1 MSHFLKRLTAISLS
15 CLLAWTVWPGTGKA
29 AESPEKP
36 GTPKIEWSFEFGQAF
51 RSSKGNS
58 VISATDGGYL
68 AVGDVSNSSTSFGY
82 VVKVDESGRPQW
94 EQTLNVTGDPNMD
107 GVTAQG
113 IIPIR
118 EGGYLVSGAATDRT
132 ARPLN
137 IPYLAKLDD
146 QGLVEWS
153 RYYHLSDYT
162 HFYAESV
169 TETVDGGFVFT
180 GYGANSWSEA
190 PAYLMKVDRNGNE
203 VWHKTFRL
211 GDNQSF
217 SEVLSTSD
225 GGVLAV
231 GEIDSVMH
239 SDSDASLVVKVDANG
254 EVQWEK
260 QQVIPGSG
268 RSAWSIQMTSDGS
281 YMVSG
286 MTRQDGK
293 QVPFVFKMD
302 PDGEIQWEKT
312 YPLDEGE
319 HFFQQLVSTPDGY
332 ALLGRHTIR
341 EDVYTSSS
349 QYQILRIDHDGNVTG
364 LLRFGSPGLGYIEK
378 GTYSPDGAFL
388 MTSQVK
394 LNERYLMQL
403 IKVSGESEQ
412 PSANLKE
419 LRFTDPALEFG
430 VGERKPSVVEA
441 VYADGTASVITNQAV
456 FTSRNPEIAAVDRDG
471 FVTGLSLGTTEIVAE
486 YAGFSARLP
495 ITVTDIPGETPGR
508 FFLDSE
514 DYSLMIGGEL
524 DTQALFTDES
534 GHTSIVNGETR
545 FTVADPELAQV
556 DERGFLSGLKPG
568 LTSLTA
574 VYRGHTFTASVLVVK
589 PYVPVTVPQAPAD
602 EQPQAPEA
610 PEVNEGP
617 EGPPVPAVKAPAGPT
632 APEAG
637 FGAEGPLSGESPA
650 PSGGEQQPDVPA
662 APAADGAAAAP
673 AAPETEGGLS

>member
-1 MSHFLKRLTAISLS
+1 MSQLLKRLTAISLS

-29 AESPEKP
+29 AASPEKP

-82 VVKVDESGRPQW
+82 VVKTDESGRTLW
-94 EQTLNVTGDPNMD
+94 EQTLNVTGDPYTD

-113 IIPIR
+113 IIPVR

-137 IPYLAKLDD
+137 IPYLAKLDN
-146 QGLVEWS
+146 QGSVEWS

-162 HFYAESV
+162 HFYAESA

-180 GYGANSWSEA
+180 GYGANSWGEA
-190 PAYLMKVDRNGNE
+190 PAYLMKVDREGNE
-203 VWHKTFRL
+203 LWHKTFSL
-211 GDNQSF
+211 GDNQTF
-217 SEVLSTSD
+217 NDVRATPD

-231 GEIDSVMH
+231 GKIDSVMH

-254 EVQWEK
+254 KVQWEK
-260 QQVIPGSG
+260 QQVFPGSG

-302 PDGEIQWEKT
+302 ENGEILWEKT

-364 LLRFGSPGLGYIEK
+364 HLRFGGPGLGYIEK

-403 IKVSGESEQ
+403 IKVSGESGQ

-419 LRFTDPALEFG
+419 LRFTDPALELG

-441 VYADGTASVITNQAV
+441 VYADGTASIITNQTV

-471 FVTGLSLGTTEIVAE
+471 FVTGVSLGTTEIVAE

-495 ITVTDIPGETPGR
+495 VTVTDIPGETPGR
-508 FFLDSE
+508 FSLDSE

-545 FTVADPELAQV
+545 FTVADPEIARV
-556 DERGFLSGLKPG
+556 DERGFLYGLKPG

-589 PYVPVTVPQAPAD
+589 PYVPVTAP
-602 EQPQAPEA
+602 PAPEA

-617 EGPPVPAVKAPAGPT
+617 EGPQVPAAEAPAGPT
-632 APEAG
+632 APEPGA
-637 FGAEGPLSGESPA
+637 GAEEPLSSESPAPA
-650 PSGGEQQPDVPA
+650 PSGGERQPDTPA
-662 APAADGAAAAP
+662 APAAEGAPAVP
-673 AAPETEGGLS
+673 AAPETQGGLS

>member
-1 MSHFLKRLTAISLS
+1 MSQLLKRLTAISLS

-29 AESPEKP
+29 AASPEKP

-82 VVKVDESGRPQW
+82 VVKTDESGRTLW
-94 EQTLNVTGDPNMD
+94 EQTLNVTGDPYTD

-113 IIPIR
+113 IIPVR

-137 IPYLAKLDD
+137 IPYLAKLDN
-146 QGLVEWS
+146 QGSVEWS

-162 HFYAESV
+162 HFYAESA

-180 GYGANSWSEA
+180 GYGANSWGEA
-190 PAYLMKVDRNGNE
+190 PAYLMKVDREGNE
-203 VWHKTFRL
+203 LWHKTFSL
-211 GDNQSF
+211 GDNQTF
-217 SEVLSTSD
+217 NEVRATPD

-231 GEIDSVMH
+231 GKIDSVMH

-254 EVQWEK
+254 KVQWEK
-260 QQVIPGSG
+260 QQVFPGSG

-302 PDGEIQWEKT
+302 ENGEILWEKT

-364 LLRFGSPGLGYIEK
+364 HLRFGGPGLGYIEK

-403 IKVSGESEQ
+403 IKVSGENGQ

-419 LRFTDPALEFG
+419 LRFTDPALELG
-430 VGERKPSVVEA
+430 AGERKPSVVEA

-456 FTSRNPEIAAVDRDG
+456 FTSRNPEIAAVDSDG

-495 ITVTDIPGETPGR
+495 VTVTDIPGETPGR
-508 FFLDSE
+508 FSLDSE

-545 FTVADPELAQV
+545 FTVDDPEIARV
-556 DERGFLSGLKPG
+556 DERGFLYGLKPG

-589 PYVPVTVPQAPAD
+589 PYVPVTAP
-602 EQPQAPEA
+602 PAPEA

-617 EGPPVPAVKAPAGPT
+617 EGPQVPAAEAPAGPT
-632 APEAG
+632 APEPGA
-637 FGAEGPLSGESPA
+637 GAEEPLSGESPA
-650 PSGGEQQPDVPA
+650 PAPSGGGQQPDAPA
-662 APAADGAAAAP
+662 APAADGPAAAP
-673 AAPETEGGLS
+673 EAPETEGGLS

>member
-1 MSHFLKRLTAISLS
+1 MSQLLKRLTAISLS

-29 AESPEKP
+29 AASPEKP

-82 VVKVDESGRPQW
+82 VVKTDESGRTLW
-94 EQTLNVTGDPNMD
+94 EQTLNVTGDPYTD

-113 IIPIR
+113 IIPVR

-137 IPYLAKLDD
+137 IPYLAKLDN
-146 QGLVEWS
+146 QGSVEWS

-162 HFYAESV
+162 HFYAESA

-180 GYGANSWSEA
+180 GYGANSWGEA
-190 PAYLMKVDRNGNE
+190 PAYLMKVDREGNE
-203 VWHKTFRL
+203 LWHKTFSL
-211 GDNQSF
+211 GDNQTF
-217 SEVLSTSD
+217 NEVRATPD

-231 GEIDSVMH
+231 GKIDSVMH

-254 EVQWEK
+254 KVQWEK
-260 QQVIPGSG
+260 QQVFPGSG

-302 PDGEIQWEKT
+302 ENGEILWEKT

-364 LLRFGSPGLGYIEK
+364 HLRFGGPGLGYIEK

-403 IKVSGESEQ
+403 IKVSGESGQ

-419 LRFTDPALEFG
+419 LRFTDPALELG
-430 VGERKPSVVEA
+430 AGERKPSVVEA

-456 FTSRNPEIAAVDRDG
+456 FTSRNPEIAAVDSDG

-495 ITVTDIPGETPGR
+495 VTVTDIPGETPGR
-508 FFLDSE
+508 FSLDSE

-545 FTVADPELAQV
+545 FTVDDPEIARV
-556 DERGFLSGLKPG
+556 DERGFLYGLKPG

-589 PYVPVTVPQAPAD
+589 PYVPVTAP
-602 EQPQAPEA
+602 PAPEA

-617 EGPPVPAVKAPAGPT
+617 EGPQVPAAEAPAGPT
-632 APEAG
+632 APEPGA
-637 FGAEGPLSGESPA
+637 GAEEPLSSESPAPA
-650 PSGGEQQPDVPA
+650 PSGGGQQPDVPA
-662 APAADGAAAAP
+662 APAADGPAAVP
-673 AAPETEGGLS
+673 AAPETQGGLS